1 MIVLELLAIRVCVC
15 DDIVSDEYGL
25 DHGMTLPSVCYC
37 AHYCS
42 LVVIVGGVVR
52 LAEVV
57 VVVFAAVASA
67 SAAAAAAGF
76 AAAVASVLVLIVSV
90 VAPLLPCP

>member
-42 LVVIVGGVVR
+42 LVVIVSGVVR
-52 LAEVV
+52 LAEVA

-67 SAAAAAAGF
+67 SAAAAGF

>member
-42 LVVIVGGVVR
+42 LVVIVSGVVR
-52 LAEVV
+52 LAEVA
-57 VVVFAAVASA
+57 VVVFAAAASA
-67 SAAAAAAGF
+67 SAAAAAGF